1 MGMKRF
7 MSRLG
12 VGSAEVETVLDRPDT
27 QPGTVVTG
35 LTTVTGGKVDQEIEK
50 ILVALEATVEVDR
63 GDETWYEQ
71 VTFGSQQIGGGF
83 TIHPGQQVSGR
94 FELPVPWQTPIT
106 DVGGWHLRGMKIG
119 VRTTLAIA
127 GAVDP
132 GDLDPVGVHPLP
144 IQEAVLAA
152 LGDLGFHFHSADVEK
167 GRLAGSELPFY
178 QEIEMRPGSGHSR
191 RIRELEVTFLVDGA
205 GMDVVLEADRRGGL
219 LSAGGDEL
227 SRFRVA
233 HHDLDRRAL
242 AGLLNQQLE
251 HLGRRRGLF
260 R

>member
-12 VGSAEVETVLDRPDT
+12 VGSAEVETVLDQPGT
-27 QPGTVVTG
+27 QPGAVVTG
-35 LTTVTGGKVDQEIEK
+35 TTTITGGKVDQQIEK
-50 ILVALEATVEVDR
+50 VLVALEATVEVDR
-63 GDETWYEQ
+63 GDETWYEE

-83 TIHPGQQVSGR
+83 TIRAGQQISDR
-94 FELPVPWQTPIT
+94 FGLSVPWQTPIT
-106 DVGGWHLRGMKIG
+106 DVGGWHLHGMKIG
-119 VRTTLAIA
+119 VRTKLAIP

-132 GDLDPVGVHPLP
+132 GDLDAVSVHPLP

-152 LGDLGFHFHSADVEK
+152 LGDLGFQFRSADVEK

-178 QEIEMRPGSGHSR
+178 QEIELKPSGEYAR
-191 RIRELEVTFLVDGA
+191 RIRELEVTFLVDGT
-205 GMDVVLEADRRGGL
+205 GTDVMLEADRRGGL
-219 LSAGGDEL
+219 LSSGRDEHSRVRL
-227 SRFRVA
+227 S

-242 AGLLNQQLE
+242 AGQLHQQLE

-260 R
+260 G

>member
-12 VGSAEVETVLDRPDT
+12 VGGADVETVLDRPQT

-35 LTTVTGGKVDQEIEK
+35 LTTITGGKVDQEIEK
-50 ILVALEATVEVDR
+50 ILVSLEATVEVERD
-63 GDETWYEQ
+63 DQTWYEE
-71 VTFGSQQIGGGF
+71 VTFGTQQIGGGF
-83 TIHPGQQVSGR
+83 TVHPGQQVNGR
-94 FELPVPWQTPIT
+94 FELPVPWQTPVT

-119 VRTTLAIA
+119 VRTKLAIP

-132 GDLDPVGVHPLP
+132 GDLDPVSVHPLP
-144 IQEAVLAA
+144 IQEAVLGA
-152 LGDLGFHFHSADVEK
+152 LGDLGFQFRSADVEK
-167 GRLAGSELPFY
+167 GHLSGSELPFY
-178 QEIEMRPGSGHSR
+178 QEIEMKPSGEYAR
-191 RIRELEVTFLVDGA
+191 RISELEVTFLVDGN

-219 LSAGGDEL
+219 LSSGHDEL
-227 SRFRVA
+227 SRFRVG

-242 AGLLNQQLE
+242 AGLLHQQLE

-260 R
+260 G